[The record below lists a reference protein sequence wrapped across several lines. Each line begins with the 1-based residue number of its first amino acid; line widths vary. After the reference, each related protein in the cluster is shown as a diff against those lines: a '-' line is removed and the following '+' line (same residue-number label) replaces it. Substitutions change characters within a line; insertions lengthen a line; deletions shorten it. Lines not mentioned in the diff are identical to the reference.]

1 VKLVCHFIH
10 PRETKIRN
18 NAIRWVLLHEMLNRF
33 AEQCGSLVDF
43 VTTIDISD
51 GREVFNA
58 LREANFLRRELKSMN
73 IKVVGFGKG
82 FSV

>member
-1 VKLVCHFIH
+1 
-10 PRETKIRN
+10 
-18 NAIRWVLLHEMLNRF
+18 MLYLF
-33 AEQCGSLVDF
+33 AEQCGGLVDF
-43 VTTIDISD
+43 VSTIDISD

-58 LREANFLRRELKSMN
+58 LRKANFLRRELKSMN